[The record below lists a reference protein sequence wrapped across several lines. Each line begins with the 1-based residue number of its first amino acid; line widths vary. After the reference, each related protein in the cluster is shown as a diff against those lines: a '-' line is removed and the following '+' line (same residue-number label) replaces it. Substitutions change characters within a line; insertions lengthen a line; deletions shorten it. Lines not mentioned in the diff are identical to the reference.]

1 MNLKTGR
8 SWIKLIIAIIIIV
21 VTVIVGINYVMNI
34 IKKERVKE
42 VQAYLLLVQAKVNIV
57 KGNYSVNKEENPLKG
72 YQLNQLP
79 ENINISD
86 FLEKHIIPEEEY
98 EKYYL
103 INSVDLEQMQLQ
115 ELVNKYQGYF
125 IVNYDNF
132 EVIYTEGYENE
143 NGLWC
148 YRITD
153 LHKKPEIQQRQG
165 NNQEQIEQKNEEQPE
180 QNTQEQTNEEQT
192 NQEQSGE
199 NAQEGA

>member
-8 SWIKLIIAIIIIV
+8 SSIKLIIAIIIIV
-21 VTVIVGINYVMNI
+21 VAVIVGINYVMNI
-34 IKKERVKE
+34 IKKESIKE
-42 VQAYLLLVQAKVNIV
+42 VQADLLLVQAKVNIV

-79 ENINISD
+79 ENINISA

-103 INSVDLEQMQLQ
+103 IDSSALEQMQLQ

-153 LHKKPEIQQRQG
+153 LHKKPEVQQKQE
-165 NNQEQIEQKNEEQPE
+165 NNQEQIEQKNEEQ
-180 QNTQEQTNEEQT
+180 NNQEQTEEN

>member
-8 SWIKLIIAIIIIV
+8 SSIKLIIAIIIIV
-21 VTVIVGINYVMNI
+21 VAVIVGINYVMNI
-34 IKKERVKE
+34 IKKESIKE
-42 VQAYLLLVQAKVNIV
+42 VQADLLLVQAKVNIV

-79 ENINISD
+79 ENINISA

-103 INSVDLEQMQLQ
+103 IDSSALEQMQLQ

-153 LHKKPEIQQRQG
+153 LHKKPEVQQKQE
-165 NNQEQIEQKNEEQPE
+165 NNQEQIEQKKEEQSE
-180 QNTQEQTNEEQT
+180 QNNQEQTT
-192 NQEQSGE
+192 QEQSGE

>member
-8 SWIKLIIAIIIIV
+8 SSIKLIIAIIIIV
-21 VTVIVGINYVMNI
+21 VAVIVGINYVMNI
-34 IKKERVKE
+34 IKKESIKE
-42 VQAYLLLVQAKVNIV
+42 VQADLLLVQAKVNIV

-79 ENINISD
+79 ENINISA

-103 INSVDLEQMQLQ
+103 IDSSALEQMQLQ

-153 LHKKPEIQQRQG
+153 LHKKPEVQQKQE
-165 NNQEQIEQKNEEQPE
+165 NNQEQIEQKNEEQ
-180 QNTQEQTNEEQT
+180 NNQEQT
-192 NQEQSGE
+192 GE